1 MRIGVLGTGVVGQT
15 LGGGLIGLGHEVRMG
30 SRSAAN
36 EAAAGWAAEQGD
48 RASHGTFADAAGF
61 GDLAFNCTNG
71 DGAVPAVEA
80 ARDALRGK
88 LLVDVSNPLDF
99 SHGFPPTLTV
109 TNDDSLGE
117 RVQRAL
123 PDTRVVKAL
132 NTVTCAVMVDP
143 GRVPGDHVLFVCGED
158 AAAKSEVV
166 ELICGFGWTRE
177 RIVDL
182 GGIQSARAT
191 EGYLPLWVRLM
202 GVLGGP
208 DFNIVLARG

>member
-1 MRIGVLGTGVVGQT
+1 
-15 LGGGLIGLGHEVRMG
+15 
-30 SRSAAN
+30 
-36 EAAAGWAAEQGD
+36 
-48 RASHGTFADAAGF
+48 
-61 GDLAFNCTNG
+61 
-71 DGAVPAVEA
+71 
-80 ARDALRGK
+80 
-88 LLVDVSNPLDF
+88 
-99 SHGFPPTLTV
+99 
-109 TNDDSLGE
+109 
-117 RVQRAL
+117 
-123 PDTRVVKAL
+123 
-132 NTVTCAVMVDP
+132 MVDP